1 MGGWGILR
9 NGGDPR
15 NGGGGDTF
23 LRTMNQ
29 FSGFF
34 TFDLFDLLNLTPWVH
49 CYILLIKILLTSII
63 LHSKDNEIG

>member
-1 MGGWGILR
+1 
-9 NGGDPR
+9 
-15 NGGGGDTF
+15 
-23 LRTMNQ
+23 MNQ

>member
-1 MGGWGILR
+1 MGGILEM
-9 NGGDPR
+9 G
-15 NGGGGDTF
+15 GGGGDTF

-63 LHSKDNEIG
+63 LHSKDNEIGWKHSWK